1 MSTSVAETIRVRH
14 AAADIFALVSDVER
28 YPEFIPHIT
37 NLRIVRRSGGADND
51 RHFIAEALVR
61 YKIARERFVTRV
73 DADPQAMQISVTL
86 VKGPFRTLE
95 NCWRLTP
102 LADGSTQIDF
112 SIRFEFANMVLDMLL
127 NANKDRAVRSLIH
140 HFVEEADRRYP
151 TVGEREFS
159 GLRTVH
165 TE

>member
-1 MSTSVAETIRVRH
+1 MTSSVAETIRVRH
-14 AAADIFALVSDVER
+14 AASDIFALVSDVER
-28 YPEFIPHIT
+28 YPEFVPYIT
-37 NLRIVRRSGGADND
+37 NLRIIGRSSDEDND

-73 DADPQAMQISVTL
+73 DADPQTLEINVNL
-86 VKGPFRTLE
+86 VKGPFRTLD

-112 SIRFEFANMVLDMLL
+112 SIKFEFANMVLGMLL
-127 NANKDRAVRSLIH
+127 NANKDRAVRTLIR

-151 TVGEREFS
+151 TIGEQEF
-159 GLRTVH
+159 GDLRTVY